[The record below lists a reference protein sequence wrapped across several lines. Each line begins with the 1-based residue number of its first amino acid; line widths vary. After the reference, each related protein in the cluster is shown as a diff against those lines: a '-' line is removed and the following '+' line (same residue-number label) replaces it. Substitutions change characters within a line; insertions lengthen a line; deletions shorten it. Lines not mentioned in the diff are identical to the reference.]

1 MNGDKISSLVIMWW
15 WCCDFSSLCRS
26 NFRDI
31 DFREILSWVVHFP
44 LLSKIINYQSIE
56 SHLSTIQYNSFCLFL
71 CPYKLINT
79 NDSAK
84 IPNIAE
90 DNNIIFETIFLRNFC
105 INFIDINFII
115 KFVTH
120 LNKMIS
126 TWFFIDELSRVIYF
140 VK

>member
-15 WCCDFSSLCRS
+15 WGGDFSSLCRS
-26 NFRDI
+26 NFRDV
-31 DFREILSWVVHFP
+31 DFREILSGVVHFP

-56 SHLSTIQYNSFCLFL
+56 SHLSTIQYDSFCLFL
-71 CPYKLINT
+71 CSYEFINA

-105 INFIDINFII
+105 IDFIDINFII

-126 TWFFIDELSRVIYF
+126 TWFFIDELSRVIYC